1 MTKAS
6 RRRFLMIGA
15 ASLLAAPAIVR
26 ASSIMKV
33 RPIEDP
39 RIADHI
45 VYLQTMSRLPPTY
58 VESGGFAILDPPWAW
73 DDAATFS
80 R

>member
-1 MTKAS
+1 MTEAA
-6 RRRFLMIGA
+6 RRKFLIGA

-39 RIADHI
+39 RIAELI
-45 VYLQTMSRLPPTY
+45 AFLETKSGLSPTY
-58 VESGGFAILDPPWAW
+58 VERGGFAILDPPWAW
-73 DDAATFS
+73 DS
-80 R
+80 RG

>member
-6 RRRFLMIGA
+6 RRRFLIGA

-39 RIADHI
+39 RIAELIAH
-45 VYLQTMSRLPPTY
+45 LETMSRLPPPY
-58 VESGGFAILDPPWAW
+58 VESGVLAILDPPWAW
-73 DDAATFS
+73 VDDATFP

>member
-1 MTKAS
+1 MTEAS
-6 RRRFLMIGA
+6 RRRFLIVA

-26 ASSIMKV
+26 ASNIMKV

-39 RIADHI
+39 RIAEFI
-45 VYLQTMSRLPPTY
+45 AYLETMESR
-58 VESGGFAILDPPWAW
+58 GFAILDPPWAW
-73 DDAATFS
+73 DDAVTFS

>member
-6 RRRFLMIGA
+6 RRRFLIGA

-39 RIADHI
+39 RIAELIAH
-45 VYLQTMSRLPPTY
+45 LETMSRLPPPS
-58 VESGGFAILDPPWAW
+58 VESGGLAILDPPWAW

>member
-1 MTKAS
+1 MTEAT
-6 RRRFLMIGA
+6 RRRFLIGA

-39 RIADHI
+39 QIAEFI
-45 VYLQTMSRLPPTY
+45 AYLETMESRY
-58 VESGGFAILDPPWAW
+58 HAILDPPWAW
-73 DDAATFS
+73 DHDAMFQ